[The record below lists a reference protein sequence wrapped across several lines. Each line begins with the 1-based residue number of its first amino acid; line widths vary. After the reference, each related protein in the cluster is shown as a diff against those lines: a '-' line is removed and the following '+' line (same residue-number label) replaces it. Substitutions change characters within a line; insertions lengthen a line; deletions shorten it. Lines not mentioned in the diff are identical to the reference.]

1 MSDAA
6 LQTYWQGKLQ
16 TLQAVLEDNNF
27 KVWVADSVDQA
38 KSIFWSNIFNQVK
51 PQTVSF
57 GGSMTVVGSGLY
69 AELKKRGDIQV
80 IDTYD
85 TSAPQ
90 DEFMEKRRQA
100 LLSDLFITSTNAV
113 TKEGHLVNLDGLGNR
128 VAGITFG
135 PKHVALLIGRN
146 KLVTDMDQAIER
158 IKDFTAPANTIRL
171 NKKTPCVKTFQC
183 EDCSSP
189 DRICN
194 TWAITEKSNPP
205 ERVKIILIND
215 DLGY

>member
-1 MSDAA
+1 MSAEA
-6 LQTYWQGKLQ
+6 LQTYWKGKLE
-16 TLQAVLEDNNF
+16 TIQAVLEDNNF
-27 KVWVADSVDQA
+27 KVWVADSMDQA
-38 KSIFWSNIFNQVK
+38 CSTFWSKIFDQVK
-51 PQTVSF
+51 PGSVSF
-57 GGSMTVVGSGLY
+57 GGSMTVVNSGLY
-69 AELKKRGDIQV
+69 DELKKRNDIQV

-90 DEFMEKRRQA
+90 DEFLERRRQA

-128 VAGITFG
+128 VAGLTFG

-146 KLVTDMDQAIER
+146 KIVTDMEQAIDR
-158 IKDFTAPANTIRL
+158 IKDFAAPANTIRL

-194 TWAITEKSNPP
+194 TWTITEKSNPP
-205 ERVKIILIND
+205 ERVKIILINEHV
-215 DLGY
+215 GY